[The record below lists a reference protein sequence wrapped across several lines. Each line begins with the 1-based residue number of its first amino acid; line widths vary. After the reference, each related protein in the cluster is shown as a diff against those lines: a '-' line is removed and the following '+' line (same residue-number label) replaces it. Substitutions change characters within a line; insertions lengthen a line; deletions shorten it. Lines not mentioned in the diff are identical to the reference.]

1 MAASLLKGVL
11 NIGALEQ
18 SLQEILRRHE
28 CLRTTFP
35 SIDGQPIQ
43 VIAPESSLTL
53 PLIDLQSLPIDQ
65 RQTVA
70 LQQAAE
76 IAQQPFDL
84 ANGPLIRATLLRLVA
99 EEHMLIIVV
108 HHIIFDGWSS
118 TVFDQE
124 LAALYTAFSRGQ
136 PSPLADL
143 PFQYADFAVWQ
154 RQWLQGEVL
163 ASQLNYWKQTLSGAP
178 SALALPTDHPRPPIQ
193 TFRGA
198 QEELELSETVA
209 AALKALSQRQ
219 GATLFMTLLAAFQT
233 LLHRY
238 CRQDDIIV
246 GSPIA
251 GRHRLETEE
260 LIGLFMN
267 TLAFRTHLGDDPS
280 FRDLLARVREVV
292 LGAYSHQ
299 DLPFEKL
306 VEELQLP
313 RDQSR
318 TPLFQVMFTL
328 QNFSGQ
334 PRELEGLAHEPA
346 KVFNNTAKFD
356 LTLTMGEMSQKLGG
370 ILEYNTDLFDGSTIK
385 QLASNYQ
392 ALLES
397 ILANPDQRL
406 SEIPVLI
413 PDKPQLLSDPAA
425 LSTADW
431 NGDNPTENGM
441 PSIDEFLSELRRLGV
456 KLWLEGDSLRFKAA
470 RGSLNP
476 TLLAQ
481 LQARKAEILTFLRQV
496 RR

>member
-1 MAASLLKGVL
+1 M
-11 NIGALEQ
+11 
-18 SLQEILRRHE
+18 
-28 CLRTTFP
+28 
-35 SIDGQPIQ
+35 
-43 VIAPESSLTL
+43 
-53 PLIDLQSLPIDQ
+53 
-65 RQTVA
+65 
-70 LQQAAE
+70 
-76 IAQQPFDL
+76 
-84 ANGPLIRATLLRLVA
+84 
-99 EEHMLIIVV
+99 
-108 HHIIFDGWSS
+108 
-118 TVFDQE
+118 
-124 LAALYTAFSRGQ
+124 
-136 PSPLADL
+136 
-143 PFQYADFAVWQ
+143 
-154 RQWLQGEVL
+154 
-163 ASQLNYWKQTLSGAP
+163 
-178 SALALPTDHPRPPIQ
+178 
-193 TFRGA
+193 
-198 QEELELSETVA
+198 
-209 AALKALSQRQ
+209 
-219 GATLFMTLLAAFQT
+219 
-233 LLHRY
+233 
-238 CRQDDIIV
+238 
-246 GSPIA
+246 
-251 GRHRLETEE
+251 
-260 LIGLFMN
+260 
-267 TLAFRTHLGDDPS
+267 
-280 FRDLLARVREVV
+280 
-292 LGAYSHQ
+292 GAYSHQ

-481 LQARKAEILTFLRQV
+481 LKARKVEILTFLRQV